1 MKKKAGSLLSG
12 AVSALLA
19 VSMTVTGASAEFPAE
34 SAYDQPEA
42 YAEVYAAQQ
51 QAQTGIGELVHGE
64 RRLGDGWYWDGQNT
78 LKLYGIEMSGTG
90 TEQLFSTEYDQPITV
105 ELTGYNY
112 IENFGSM
119 ARGCDIVIKGT
130 GILEAENIDA
140 MWGSDGDNNMIVE
153 INCGYLKAAGNCLMD
168 SGDLH
173 VSGGY
178 IDAPGMKVSNCREY
192 YQFGGYIN
200 ISSLSFCDDS
210 TGASVNGGFLKLE
223 NSFEN
228 GTLCYQAS
236 VIQMGNA
243 DSAKG
248 NLYLVKDNSVL
259 IVENPGSV
267 VLEDLFSTDTKPA
280 VFDQTDPSGRAVMC
294 HSLVDVSVSQVIYT
308 DMSGA

>member
-34 SAYDQPEA
+34 SAYAQPDS
-42 YAEVYAAQQ
+42 YAEPEVYAAQQ
-51 QAQTGIGELVHGE
+51 EAQTGIGELVHGE

-90 TEQLFSTEYDQPITV
+90 AEQLFSTEYDQPITV

-119 ARGCDIVIKGT
+119 TRGCHILIKGT

-178 IDAPGMKVSNCREY
+178 IDAPGMQVSNCREY

-200 ISSLSFCDDS
+200 ISGLSFCDDS
-210 TGASVNGGFLKLE
+210 NGACVNGGFLKLE

-228 GTLCYQAS
+228 GTLYYRGC

-243 DSAKG
+243 DSARG
-248 NLYLVKDNSVL
+248 NLYRRKPRCSRCGRSVL
-259 IVENPGSV
+259 HKYETCGVRPDRLQRQGGNVPLHHRRQHISE
-267 VLEDLFSTDTKPA
+267 
-280 VFDQTDPSGRAVMC
+280 R
-294 HSLVDVSVSQVIYT
+294 
-308 DMSGA
+308 

>member
-34 SAYDQPEA
+34 SAYAQPDS
-42 YAEVYAAQQ
+42 YAEPEVYAAQQ
-51 QAQTGIGELVHGE
+51 EAQTGIGELVHGE

-90 TEQLFSTEYDQPITV
+90 AEQLFSTEYDQPITV

-119 ARGCDIVIKGT
+119 TRGCHILIKGT

-178 IDAPGMKVSNCREY
+178 IDAPGMPVQPLWKICSPQIRNLRC
-192 YQFGGYIN
+192 
-200 ISSLSFCDDS
+200 S
-210 TGASVNGGFLKLE
+210 TRP
-223 NSFEN
+223 
-228 GTLCYQAS
+228 T
-236 VIQMGNA
+236 
-243 DSAKG
+243 
-248 NLYLVKDNSVL
+248 
-259 IVENPGSV
+259 
-267 VLEDLFSTDTKPA
+267 PA
-280 VFDQTDPSGRAVMC
+280 AGR
-294 HSLVDVSVSQVIYT
+294 
-308 DMSGA
+308 